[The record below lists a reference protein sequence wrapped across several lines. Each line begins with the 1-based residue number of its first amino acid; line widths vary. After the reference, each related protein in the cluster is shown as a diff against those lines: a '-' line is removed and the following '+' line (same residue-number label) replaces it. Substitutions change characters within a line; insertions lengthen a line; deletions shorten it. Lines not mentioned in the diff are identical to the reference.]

1 MLASFSAEMLKL
13 YKRPAAWV
21 LLLVSLVLSQVF
33 NYLVP
38 YAGYLSA
45 EDERAAERILAGTMP
60 ENLISNSIGGFPL
73 FAGALALTLGA
84 VSVGSEY
91 GWGTLKTTLI
101 QGPRR
106 LSIYAGELL
115 ALAVA
120 VLAIVLSIFAFGALT
135 SYAIAV
141 SQSESIAWPSL
152 ADLTQGIVSGW
163 LILMMWCLF
172 GAMLAF
178 VFRGTALPIGLG
190 VVWIMGIENLIVN
203 VAAPLLDLAA
213 TLQKGLPS
221 VNAGSL
227 VSALNGGEVGS
238 APGVNTTVDGTQAM
252 LVLIAY
258 AVVFVLIAGF
268 VLQRRDVT

>member
-13 YKRPAAWV
+13 YKRPTAWV

-45 EDERAAERILAGTMP
+45 DSERTAEQILASAMP

-84 VSVGSEY
+84 ISVGSEY
-91 GWGTLKTTLI
+91 GWGTLKTMLV
-101 QGPRR
+101 QRPRR
-106 LSIYAGELL
+106 LSIYAGQLL

-135 SYAIAV
+135 SYAIAT
-141 SQSESIAWPSL
+141 SQSEPIAWPSL
-152 ADLTQGIVSGW
+152 AELARGVASGW
-163 LILMMWCLF
+163 LILMTWCLL
-172 GAMLAF
+172 GVMLAF
-178 VFRGTALPIGLG
+178 VFRGMALPIGLG
-190 VVWIMGIENLIVN
+190 VVWILGIENLIVN
-203 VAAPLLDLAA
+203 VAAALLDFAE
-213 TLQKGLPS
+213 TLQRLLPG

-227 VSALNGGEVGS
+227 VSAMGGGS
-238 APGVNTTVDGTQAM
+238 DTPGVNTVVDGTQAT
-252 LVLIAY
+252 LVLAAY
-258 AVVFVLIAGF
+258 TVAFVVVAG
-268 VLQRRDVT
+268 LALHRRDVT

>member
-13 YKRPAAWV
+13 YKRPTAWV

-45 EDERAAERILAGTMP
+45 DNERAAEQILGRTMP

-84 VSVGSEY
+84 ISVGSEY
-91 GWGTLKTTLI
+91 GFGTLKTMLI
-101 QGPRR
+101 QRPRR
-106 LSIYAGELL
+106 LSFYAGELL

-135 SYAIAV
+135 SFTIAT
-141 SQSESIAWPSL
+141 SQSESIDWPSL
-152 ADLTQGIVSGW
+152 AELARGVASGW
-163 LILMMWCLF
+163 LILMTWCLL
-172 GAMLAF
+172 GVMLAF
-178 VFRGTALPIGLG
+178 VFRGMALPIGLG
-190 VVWIMGIENLIVN
+190 VVWILGIENLIVN
-203 VAAPLLDLAA
+203 VAAALLDFAD
-213 TLQKGLPS
+213 TLQKGLPG

-227 VSALNGGEVGS
+227 VSALGGGNGT
-238 APGVNTTVDGTQAM
+238 PGVNTAVDGTQAT
-252 LVLIAY
+252 LVLASY
-258 AVVFVLIAGF
+258 ALAFVMIAG
-268 VLQRRDVT
+268 LALHRRDVT

>member
-13 YKRPAAWV
+13 YKRPATWI
-21 LLLVSLVLSQVF
+21 LILVPLVLNQVF
-33 NYLVP
+33 SYLVP
-38 YAGYLSA
+38 YTSYLSA
-45 EDERAAERILAGTMP
+45 ENERVAEQVLANRLP
-60 ENLISNSIGGFPL
+60 ADLVLNSIGGFPI
-73 FAGALALTLGA
+73 FAGAIALTLGA
-84 VSVGSEY
+84 LSVGSEY

-101 QGPRR
+101 QRPRR
-106 LSIYAGELL
+106 VKVYAGKLL
-115 ALAVA
+115 ALAVVVFTI
-120 VLAIVLSIFAFGALT
+120 VLATFALGAF
-135 SYAIAV
+135 SSSAIAL
-141 SQSESIAWPSL
+141 SQSEVMDWPSL
-152 ADLTQGIVSGW
+152 ADLAQGIVSGW

-172 GAMLAF
+172 GVMLAF

-203 VAAPLLDLAA
+203 VAAPLLDLAE

-227 VSALNGGEVGS
+227 VAALNGGEVGS
-238 APGVNTTVDGTQAM
+238 APGVNTAVDGTQAT

>member
-45 EDERAAERILAGTMP
+45 DSERAAERILADTMP

-91 GWGTLKTTLI
+91 GWGTLKTMLI
-101 QGPRR
+101 QRPRR

-135 SYAIAV
+135 SYAIAT
-141 SQSESIAWPSL
+141 SQLESMAWPSL
-152 ADLTQGIVSGW
+152 TDLIQGIASGW
-163 LILMMWCLF
+163 LILMMWCVL
-172 GAMLAF
+172 GVMLAF
-178 VFRGTALPIGLG
+178 LFRGTALPIGLG
-190 VVWIMGIENLIVN
+190 VVWILGVENLIVN
-203 VAAPLLDLAA
+203 VAAALLDFAE
-213 TLQKGLPS
+213 TLQKGLPG

-227 VSALNGGEVGS
+227 VSAVGGGNDT
-238 APGVNTTVDGTQAM
+238 PGVNTVVDGTQAT
-252 LVLIAY
+252 LVLVAY

>member
-13 YKRPAAWV
+13 YKRPTAWV

-45 EDERAAERILAGTMP
+45 DNERAAEQILARTMP

-84 VSVGSEY
+84 ISVGSEY
-91 GWGTLKTTLI
+91 GFGTLKTMLI
-101 QGPRR
+101 QPPCR
-106 LSIYAGELL
+106 LSFYAGELL

-120 VLAIVLSIFAFGALT
+120 VLAIVLSIFTFGALT
-135 SYAIAV
+135 SYAIAT
-141 SQSESIAWPSL
+141 SQSESIDWPSL
-152 ADLTQGIVSGW
+152 AELARGVASGW
-163 LILMMWCLF
+163 LILMTWCLL
-172 GAMLAF
+172 GVMLAF
-178 VFRGTALPIGLG
+178 VFRGMALPIGLG
-190 VVWIMGIENLIVN
+190 VVWILGVENLIVN
-203 VAAPLLDLAA
+203 VAAALLDFAE
-213 TLQKGLPS
+213 TLQKALPG

-227 VSALNGGEVGS
+227 VSALGGGNDT
-238 APGVNTTVDGTQAM
+238 PGVNTVVDGTQAT

-258 AVVFVLIAGF
+258 VVVFALIAGF
-268 VLQRRDVT
+268 ALQRRDVT

>member
-13 YKRPAAWV
+13 YKRPTAWV

-45 EDERAAERILAGTMP
+45 DSERAAEQILARTMP

-84 VSVGSEY
+84 ISIGSEY
-91 GWGTLKTTLI
+91 GWGTLKTVLT
-101 QGPRR
+101 QRPRR
-106 LSIYAGELL
+106 LSVYAGQLL
-115 ALAVA
+115 ALAFA
-120 VLAIVLSIFAFGALT
+120 VFAIVLVIFAFGALT
-135 SYAIAV
+135 SSAISL
-141 SQSESIAWPSL
+141 SQSKAMEWPSL
-152 ADLTQGIVSGW
+152 MDLAQGFASGW
-163 LILMMWCLF
+163 LILMTWCLL

-178 VFRGTALPIGLG
+178 VFRGMALPIGLG
-190 VVWIMGIENLIVN
+190 VVWILGVENLIVN
-203 VAAPLLDLAA
+203 VAAALLDFAD
-213 TLQKGLPS
+213 TLQKGLPG

-227 VSALNGGEVGS
+227 VSALGAGNS
-238 APGVNTTVDGTQAM
+238 TPGVNSVVDGTQAT

-258 AVVFVLIAGF
+258 VIVFALIAGF
-268 VLQRRDVT
+268 ALQRRDVT